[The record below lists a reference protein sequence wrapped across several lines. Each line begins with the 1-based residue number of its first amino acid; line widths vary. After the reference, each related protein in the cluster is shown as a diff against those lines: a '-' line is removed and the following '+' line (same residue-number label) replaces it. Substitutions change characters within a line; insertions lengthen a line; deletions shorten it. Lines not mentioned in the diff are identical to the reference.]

1 LFLDKTPTISGVSD
15 PKEAS
20 ERQRV
25 ALLFLVNAV
34 AVERDTTVQSAILD
48 NLSSLS
54 RFDMP
59 SAVLNE
65 ALVAARNRNRGILT
79 TLRDRFNERSL
90 ENNKSL
96 IEEAVDEAFL
106 GKLNESELL
115 PLKGTAATIA
125 ALIRNGAYTSDLT
138 RIYCMGCDFSSD
150 TKPVDLSGVK
160 FDLSYL
166 RDAKFKNV
174 NLVAASFDTA
184 FLIYTDFTG
193 ANLRGARLTSSTLVN
208 PPIQAI
214 LVKKALWGAYG
225 PIFECADLTDSDF
238 TGSVLFGFYWTEV
251 GNTGYF
257 PRFYKADL
265 TRTNMKSIE
274 VFTAIPKG
282 VLNRLAK
289 TEPQLRVS
297 DLVLGLVE
305 GGAYPILVRGW
316 MGTNDYEI
324 RTLSFGAFTRPIP
337 KEIWPSVYAGLNSL
351 SSGDNLAKAQLPTGL
366 QDFLTANA
374 KVFAKPIISTT
385 CPEKR

>member
-1 LFLDKTPTISGVSD
+1 MDYESLANLILNGLYWMNRMVRFIFRRSNKAVEDAILRHIASNRDWYSPSQITNEVFRLAIVGDIPFSIVFPAQLNGIKKFSHWLRQLAIEARHKWRMWWKFVPEEKVRAAMLRMWEQGMLDREPAGDERYRMSERVTVQSDQQPHESKHLWIEFFKAVTGPAALLGLLLAYWSSTQQFAHLSRARNQDRFDRAVSWLGSSNPTERLGGVSGLQLFLDKTPTISGVSD

-138 RIYCMGCDFSSD
+138 RIYC
-150 TKPVDLSGVK
+150 
-160 FDLSYL
+160 
-166 RDAKFKNV
+166 
-174 NLVAASFDTA
+174 
-184 FLIYTDFTG
+184 
-193 ANLRGARLTSSTLVN
+193 
-208 PPIQAI
+208 
-214 LVKKALWGAYG
+214 
-225 PIFECADLTDSDF
+225 
-238 TGSVLFGFYWTEV
+238 
-251 GNTGYF
+251 
-257 PRFYKADL
+257 
-265 TRTNMKSIE
+265 
-274 VFTAIPKG
+274 
-282 VLNRLAK
+282 
-289 TEPQLRVS
+289 
-297 DLVLGLVE
+297 
-305 GGAYPILVRGW
+305 
-316 MGTNDYEI
+316 
-324 RTLSFGAFTRPIP
+324 
-337 KEIWPSVYAGLNSL
+337 
-351 SSGDNLAKAQLPTGL
+351 
-366 QDFLTANA
+366 
-374 KVFAKPIISTT
+374 
-385 CPEKR
+385 